1 MSQSN
6 LPVPRNHAAAR
17 SAPVSP
23 EIVSAEPALTL
34 FEILL
39 RNKGKMIL
47 CVFLALC
54 LGVAYQLTT
63 DKVFQSNAEIFIQ
76 PTQYGQPNSPLSPGG
91 LSAGLPST
99 HARLIESVPVLL
111 KALETPAVRETQTIK
126 KIDGQGRQ
134 LRHLQKKLS
143 VGYSKESE
151 VVTVSFM
158 STVPQDAK
166 TILDAVLAAYLSE
179 LQVEVGAA
187 EASQPAFEA
196 QDLPRGV
203 MDEEMIASRLMKL
216 SEELTGAEVDLEAA
230 QTRVAEAQQ
239 AQGNLATLSSLLA
252 EAGLN
257 AQVHGLGEIAYLKAE
272 LARLDQQLEGMPA
285 GWGPEHKVR
294 APVQRQ
300 ADALRLEIASLTR
313 NAEWTMMGLLA
324 SGQNNAAE
332 RVVELNARISTQ
344 QARASAI
351 AKLPVDIYQT
361 PYVPTKKIAPRGIKT
376 LGISLFL
383 GLGLGLMLTL
393 WSEMKRPAAITAEA
407 PLPPQAHNGQ
417 ALSVQDTTPLTASTN
432 DNGSPTRALPNL
444 MTGEDIANG
453 AADPDAVPLLGMV
466 PEVPAGSR
474 LTSPNFDASASSI
487 HQIRAVLQVQAR
499 SKNTK
504 AYAFTSPR
512 RGAGKTSVTIGVASS
527 LAMSGTRTLVVDAD
541 LAGRISRGQTGAPV
555 DHAKAKEAFLNGESA
570 RDRFGPLDDEG
581 SSAENPSLDNIVI
594 EQGYLSEDDTQQLA
608 PNATGHVGITGVLDG
623 APLQD
628 CVVKATVPGLW
639 LLPAVHAQ
647 TRHIGKM
654 SDAFIRDVIAQAEGH
669 YDLVLFDTGPIPG
682 SVEALLVTSQVNGV
696 IVVVPQGET
705 RQAMDRTMSY
715 LKVVGAKVTGT
726 VFNRVADA
734 KKPDP
739 SSPQNSSVGGAAA
752 AAASAGEIHRNGE
765 PVNGDLL
772 VELEKEQQAADDD
785 GEYLAGDTP
794 MGSGILAAAVFS
806 DAESEYES
814 NNWKLE
820 ETSGEFNGSVE
831 DLFGTV
837 NGEKNNATPNE
848 NG

>member
-6 LPVPRNHAAAR
+6 LPVPQNHAAAR
-17 SAPVSP
+17 SATVSP

-54 LGVAYQLTT
+54 LGVVYQLTT

-76 PTQYGQPNSPLSPGG
+76 PTQYGQPNSPLSLGG

-111 KALETPAVRETQTIK
+111 KALETPAVMETQTIK
-126 KIDGQGRQ
+126 KIDGQGPQ

-143 VGYSKESE
+143 VGFSKESE

-158 STVPQDAK
+158 STVPQDTK
-166 TILDAVLAAYLSE
+166 TILDAVLVAYLSE

-187 EASQPAFEA
+187 EASQPDLEA
-196 QDLPRGV
+196 EDLPRGV

-230 QTRVAEAQQ
+230 QTRVAEASQ

-313 NAEWTMMGLLA
+313 NAQSTMVNLLA
-324 SGQNNAAE
+324 SGQKNAAE

-351 AKLPVDIYQT
+351 AKLPVDIYQK

-393 WSEMKRPAAITAEA
+393 WSEMKRPAAIAAEA
-407 PLPPQAHNGQ
+407 TLPAQAFNGQ
-417 ALSVQDTTPLTASTN
+417 ALNVQDNTPSAAASP
-432 DNGSPTRALPNL
+432 DSPMRALPNL
-444 MTGEDIANG
+444 MNGEDIANG
-453 AADPDAVPLLGMV
+453 SADPDAVPLLGMV

-555 DHAKAKEAFLNGESA
+555 DHTTAKEDFLNGESA

-594 EQGYLSEDDTQQLA
+594 EQGYLSEDDTQSLA
-608 PNATGHVGITGVLDG
+608 PNATGQVGITGVLDG
-623 APLQD
+623 AALQD

-734 KKPDP
+734 KKPEP
-739 SSPQNSSVGGAAA
+739 SSPLNSSVGGAAA
-752 AAASAGEIHRNGE
+752 AASAGETHRNGE

-772 VELEKEQQAADDD
+772 VELEKEQQAADSD
-785 GEYLAGDTP
+785 GEYLSGDVP

-831 DLFGTV
+831 ELFGTV
-837 NGEKNNATPNE
+837 NGEKNNGTPKE
-848 NG
+848 NDQA